1 LIRAADV
8 RRVALTLPEAV
19 DESTQERLVFSV
31 ARKGFAW
38 TFLER
43 PAPKQKRRPRLDIL
57 AVCCTRERK
66 EFLIEAAPDIY
77 FDDDHYRGFPA
88 VLVRLERIAK
98 KEFAALLEDAWR
110 LKAPKRLVKTHARHA
125 TAASR
130 RPRRD

>member
-8 RRVALTLPEAV
+8 RRIALMLPEAA

-31 ARKGFAW
+31 AGKGFAW

-88 VLVRLERIAK
+88 VLVRLGAIGK

-110 LKAPKRLVKTHARHA
+110 LKAPKRLLKAGARPSSA
-125 TAASR
+125 V
-130 RPRRD
+130 

>member
-8 RRVALTLPEAV
+8 RRVALMLPEAV
-19 DESTQERLVFSV
+19 DESTSQRLVFSV
-31 ARKGFAW
+31 AGKGFAW

-88 VLVRLERIAK
+88 VLVRLEVIGK

-110 LKAPKRLVKTHARHA
+110 LKAPKRLAKAHARPSS
-125 TAASR
+125 TA
-130 RPRRD
+130 